1 MMGEERKEA
10 EEREPICGF
19 CWARRNT
26 RQPLEF
32 KPLDGYW
39 ECPVCLTKTINPLD
53 MDEEAL
59 RADYDPDPRRFEK
72 TIASTLRIKGSGS
85 KSGRRKKAPVK
96 KTFRPRSPKEEQDY
110 VDRYNERLKREA
122 VQKAG
127 RKE

>member
-39 ECPVCLTKTINPLD
+39 ECPVCLTKAENPA
-53 MDEEAL
+53 DEEIIKEMTES
-59 RADYDPDPRRFEK
+59 DPRRFEK
-72 TIASTLRIKGSGS
+72 TVSSTLRRKKSRN
-85 KSGRRKKAPVK
+85 KPSGRKRKKPQK
-96 KTFRPRSPKEEQDY
+96 KKRWALEEF
-110 VDRYNERLKREA
+110 LA
-122 VQKAG
+122 
-127 RKE
+127 